1 MSETH
6 LKITRRG
13 AVATVTLSR
22 PEVRNAFNEALIA
35 ELTAAFK
42 TLGQDPAL
50 RAIVLAAEGKAF
62 CAGADL
68 NWMKAMAGYSWD
80 ENHADAGRLAEMLWT
95 IYSCPLPVIARVQ
108 GDVYAGGVGLVA
120 CADIVVAVDAAGFCL
135 SEAKLGLLP
144 ATIGPYVVR
153 ALGEQASRRYF
164 VTAERFS
171 ATDAHRLGLVH
182 ELVAT
187 PEQLDE
193 TVEALTAALC
203 ANGPAAVRA
212 CKKLVQDL
220 AHAPITPTL
229 RDDTA
234 RRIAD
239 IRASAEGRE
248 GVQSFLNKTKPSW
261 LSQDRG
267 EATAA
272 SPTPGEAAGHAKPGR
287 G

>member
-1 MSETH
+1 MTSS
-6 LKITRRG
+6 LKIERG
-13 AVATVTLSR
+13 GHIARVTLNR
-22 PEVRNAFNEALIA
+22 PEVRNAFNESVIA
-35 ELTAAFK
+35 ELTQAFAE
-42 TLGQDPAL
+42 LGQDPTL

-80 ENHADAGRLAEMLWT
+80 ENHADAARLAEMLWT
-95 IYSCPLPVIARVQ
+95 IYSCPVPVIARVQ
-108 GDVYAGGVGLVA
+108 VDVYAGGVGLVSV
-120 CADIVVAVDAAGFCL
+120 CDMVVVVEGAGFCL

-164 VTAERFS
+164 LTAERFS
-171 ATDAHRLGLVH
+171 AAEAHRLGLVH
-182 ELVAT
+182 ELAT
-187 PEQLDE
+187 PETLDE
-193 TVEALTAALC
+193 KVDALVAALV

-220 AHAPITPTL
+220 AHQPITPTL

-248 GVQSFLNKTKPSW
+248 GVQSFLNKVKPSW
-261 LSQDRG
+261 L
-267 EATAA
+267 A
-272 SPTPGEAAGHAKPGR
+272 
-287 G
+287 

>member
-1 MSETH
+1 MSNSS
-6 LKITRRG
+6 LKIERQG
-13 AVATVTLSR
+13 PIPNVARVTLNR
-22 PEVRNAFNEALIA
+22 PEVRNAFNEAVIA
-35 ELTAAFK
+35 ELTQAFAE
-42 TLGQDPAL
+42 LGQDPTL

-80 ENHADAGRLAEMLWT
+80 ENHADASRLAEMLWT
-95 IYSCPLPVIARVQ
+95 IYSCPVPVIARVQ
-108 GDVYAGGVGLVA
+108 GDVYAGGVGLVSV
-120 CADIVVAVDAAGFCL
+120 CDMVVAVEGAGFCL

-164 VTAERFS
+164 LTAERFG
-171 ATDAHRLGLVH
+171 AAEAQRLGLVH
-182 ELVAT
+182 ELAT
-187 PEQLDE
+187 PETLDE
-193 TVEALTAALC
+193 RVDALLAALV

-212 CKKLVQDL
+212 CKKLVQDV
-220 AHAPITPTL
+220 AHQAITPAL

-248 GVQSFLNKTKPSW
+248 GVQSFLNKSKPSW
-261 LSQDRG
+261 L
-267 EATAA
+267 A
-272 SPTPGEAAGHAKPGR
+272 
-287 G
+287 

>member
-1 MSETH
+1 MSALTLTTAAH
-6 LKITRRG
+6 IAR
-13 AVATVTLSR
+13 VTLNR

-35 ELTAAFK
+35 ELTEAFAS
-42 TLGQDPAL
+42 LGRDPHL

-68 NWMKAMAGYSWD
+68 NWMKAMAHYDWD
-80 ENHADAGRLAEMLWT
+80 ENHGDAGRLAEMLWT
-95 IYSCPLPVIARVQ
+95 IYRCPVPVIARVQ

-120 CADIVVAVDAAGFCL
+120 VCDIVVAVEAASFCL

-171 ATDAHRLGLVH
+171 ATEAHRLGLVH
-182 ELVAT
+182 ELAT
-187 PEQLDE
+187 PETLDE
-193 TVEALTAALC
+193 KVDALTAAIVT
-203 ANGPAAVRA
+203 NGPEAVRA
-212 CKKLVQDL
+212 CKKLVQDV
-220 AHAPITPTL
+220 AHAPITDEL

-239 IRASAEGRE
+239 IRASTEGRE
-248 GVQSFLNKTKPSW
+248 GVASFLNKSKPSW
-261 LSQDRG
+261 LN
-267 EATAA
+267 
-272 SPTPGEAAGHAKPGR
+272 
-287 G
+287 

>member
-1 MSETH
+1 MSSLH
-6 LKITRRG
+6 LDTTGPIAR
-13 AVATVTLSR
+13 VTLNR
-22 PEVRNAFNEALIA
+22 PDVRNAFNEGLIG
-35 ELTAAFK
+35 ELTAAFT
-42 TLGQDPAL
+42 TLGQRPDL

-80 ENHADAGRLAEMLWT
+80 ENHADATRLADMLWA

-120 CADIVVAVDAAGFCL
+120 CADIVVAVETAGFCL

-144 ATIGPYVVR
+144 ATIGPYVVK

-171 ATDAHRLGLVH
+171 AAEAHRLGLVH
-182 ELVAT
+182 EVVAADA
-187 PEQLDE
+187 LDAKVAE
-193 TVEALTAALC
+193 ITAALA

-212 CKKLVQDL
+212 CKQLVKDV
-220 AHAPITPTL
+220 ASREITPAL

-239 IRASAEGRE
+239 IRASGEGRE
-248 GVQSFLNKTKPSW
+248 GVQSFLNKAKPSW
-261 LSQDRG
+261 LNG
-267 EATAA
+267 
-272 SPTPGEAAGHAKPGR
+272 
-287 G
+287 